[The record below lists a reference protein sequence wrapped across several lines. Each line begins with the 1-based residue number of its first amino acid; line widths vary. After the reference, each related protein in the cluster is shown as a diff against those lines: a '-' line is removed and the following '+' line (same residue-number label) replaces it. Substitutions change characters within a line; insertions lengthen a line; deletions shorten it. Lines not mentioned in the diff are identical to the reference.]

1 MLSRQQSSRKTV
13 KTASEMRSIL
23 SAEGFFFV
31 AKGKDVKRV
40 PREVSKLVM
49 IFKLNGNEK

>member
-23 SAEGFFFV
+23 SAEGFFLLQ
-31 AKGKDVKRV
+31 KGKT
-40 PREVSKLVM
+40 SKE
-49 IFKLNGNEK
+49 FQGKCQSS